1 LPFNCFITPYTKEIV
16 GTMKQFETR
25 FKQVDV
31 LPMVKHFMDALD
43 LFSLFK
49 KYVPAAPDSLADH
62 AESLCILTA
71 NIVCDNKPLY
81 KVKEWLSNYS
91 DGIVDEP
98 IEANLFNDDRLAR
111 ALSALFHADRHSL
124 MTEVSSNAIS
134 VHSLLTD
141 EIHNDSTSVTF
152 IGNYKNPDPD
162 AVKLKHG
169 HNKDFRPDCKQ
180 IVFGLNITSDGH
192 VPLSYKLF
200 DGNTNDDL
208 THIPNWNGLR
218 TLLEKEDFIYVA
230 DCKLC
235 SHKNLTH
242 IAQNGGF
249 FITIVPKDRKE
260 VKQFLKQLKNND
272 LEFKDAYQVESSR
285 KKGKANIFKT
295 YEADRT
301 KKGFRIIWVHSSA
314 KQEDDQIR
322 RQKKIDKAIV
332 ALKELS
338 PKLNAYHL
346 KTKKEIRAAVDS
358 ICKGIKEFLDVKIL
372 TERKQIK
379 VKISPGR
386 PSLKSVYKNKWEFK
400 HRIQWELNK
409 QALLEASKTDG
420 LFPLITNTALEACEV
435 LKKYKNQPF
444 LEKRMYTKKTVLQV
458 APVFLKKEKRI
469 EAILFLYF
477 VALMIVSLI
486 ERKIRMNM
494 AKANIA
500 KLPILP
506 QAMNSKKPTWNN
518 IRYFFRNVHYSEII
532 CDGVCIQSMVK
543 GLSDLHKQINRLL
556 DVPSSVY
563 KNLQHS
569 WWQFKYT

>member
-1 LPFNCFITPYTKEIV
+1 
-16 GTMKQFETR
+16 MKQFETR

-31 LPMVKHFMDALD
+31 LPMVKHFMDEID
-43 LFSLFK
+43 LFSLFQ
-49 KYVPAAPDSLADH
+49 KYVPAASDSLADH

-71 NIVCDNKPLY
+71 NIICDNKPLY
-81 KVKEWLSNYS
+81 KVKEWLFNYS

-98 IEANLFNDDRLAR
+98 VESNLFNDDRLAR
-111 ALSALFHADRHSL
+111 ALSALFDADRHSL
-124 MTEVSSNAIS
+124 MTEVSSNSIR
-134 VHSLLTD
+134 VHQLLTD

-152 IGNYKNPDPD
+152 IGNYKNADPD
-162 AVKLKHG
+162 AVQLTHG

-180 IVFGLNITSDGH
+180 VVFGLNITSDGH

-200 DGNTNDDL
+200 DGNTTDDV

-235 SHKNLTH
+235 SHKNLSH

-260 VKQFLKQLKNND
+260 VKKFLKQLKNNE
-272 LEFKDAYQVESSR
+272 LQFKDAYQVESSR
-285 KKGKANIFKT
+285 KKGKVNIFKT

-301 KKGFRIIWVHSSA
+301 KNGFRIIWVHSSS
-314 KQEDDQIR
+314 KQEDDQVR

-332 ALKELS
+332 ALKQLS
-338 PKLNAYHL
+338 PRLNAYHL
-346 KTKKEIRAAVDS
+346 KTKKEIRAAADS
-358 ICKGIKEFLDVKIL
+358 ICKGVKEFLDVKIL
-372 TERKQIK
+372 TDRKQIK

-400 HRIQWELNK
+400 YSLQWQIN
-409 QALLEASKTDG
+409 QHALLEASKTDG
-420 LFPLITNTALEACEV
+420 LFPLITNTDLAACDV
-435 LKKYKNQPF
+435 LKKYKSQPF
-444 LEKRMYTKKTVLQV
+444 LEKRMYTKKTVLEV
-458 APVFLKKEKRI
+458 APIFLKKEKRI

-477 VALMIVSLI
+477 VALMIVSLM

-494 AKANIA
+494 AKANIE

-506 QAMNSKKPTWNN
+506 QAMNTKKPTWNN

-532 CDGVCIQSMVK
+532 QQGVCIQSMVK
-543 GLSDLHKQINRLL
+543 GLNDMHKQVNRLL
-556 DVPSSVY
+556 DIPSSVY
-563 KNLQHS
+563 KNLHPD

>member
-1 LPFNCFITPYTKEIV
+1 
-16 GTMKQFETR
+16 MKQFETR
-25 FKQVDV
+25 FKQVNV

-49 KYVPAAPDSLADH
+49 KYAPVALDSLADH

-71 NIVCDNKPLY
+71 NIICDNKPLY

-98 IEANLFNDDRLAR
+98 LEANLFNDDRLAR
-111 ALSALFHADRHSL
+111 ALSALFDADRHSL
-124 MTEVSSNAIS
+124 MTEVSCNAIR
-134 VHSLLTD
+134 VHGLLTD
-141 EIHNDSTSVTF
+141 EIHNDSTSITF
-152 IGNYKNPDPD
+152 IGDYKNPDPA

-180 IVFGLNITSDGH
+180 VVFGLNITSDGH

-200 DGNTNDDL
+200 DGNTNDDV

-242 IAQNGGF
+242 IAQNNGF

-285 KKGKANIFKT
+285 KSGKFNIFKT

-301 KKGFRIIWVHSSA
+301 KNGFRIIWVHSSS
-314 KQEDDQIR
+314 KQEDDRER
-322 RQKKIDKAIV
+322 RQKKVDKAIV
-332 ALKELS
+332 ALEELS

-358 ICKGIKEFLDVKIL
+358 ICKGIKQFLDVKIL

-379 VKISPGR
+379 VKVSPGR
-386 PSLKSVYKNKWEFK
+386 PSLESVYKNKWEFK

-435 LKKYKNQPF
+435 LKKYKSQPF

-494 AKANIA
+494 AKEAIE

-532 CDGVCIQSMVK
+532 QDGVSIQSMVK

-556 DVPSSVY
+556 DVPSPVY

>member
-1 LPFNCFITPYTKEIV
+1 
-16 GTMKQFETR
+16 MKQFETR

-49 KYVPAAPDSLADH
+49 NYVPAALDSLADH

-71 NIVCDNKPLY
+71 NIVCDNQPLY

-98 IEANLFNDDRLAR
+98 LEANLFNDDRLAR

-124 MTEVSSNAIS
+124 MTEVSCNAIR
-134 VHSLLTD
+134 VHGLLTD

-180 IVFGLNITSDGH
+180 LVFGLNITSDGH

-200 DGNTNDDL
+200 DGNTNDDV

-242 IAQNGGF
+242 IAQNGGL

-285 KKGKANIFKT
+285 KSGKVNIFKT

-301 KKGFRIIWVHSSA
+301 KNGFRIIWVHSSS
-314 KQEDDQIR
+314 KQKDDQER

-332 ALKELS
+332 ALKKLS

-358 ICKGIKEFLDVKIL
+358 ICKGIKQFLDVKIL

-379 VKISPGR
+379 VKVSPGR
-386 PSLKSVYKNKWEFK
+386 PSLESVYKNKWEFK

-435 LKKYKNQPF
+435 LKKYKSQPF

-494 AKANIA
+494 AKANIE

-563 KNLQHS
+563 KNLQPS
-569 WWQFKYT
+569 WWQFKYS

>member
-1 LPFNCFITPYTKEIV
+1 
-16 GTMKQFETR
+16 MKQFETR

-31 LPMVKHFMDALD
+31 LPMVKHFMDELD
-43 LFSLFK
+43 LFNLFK
-49 KYVPAAPDSLADH
+49 KYVRATPDSLADH

-71 NIVCDNKPLY
+71 NIICDNKPLY
-81 KVKEWLSNYS
+81 KVQEWLSKYS

-111 ALSALFHADRHSL
+111 ALCALFDSDRHSL
-124 MTEVSSNAIS
+124 MTEVSCNAIR
-134 VHSLLTD
+134 VHKLLTD
-141 EIHNDSTSVTF
+141 EIHNDSTTITF

-180 IVFGLNITSDGH
+180 LVFGLNITSDGH

-200 DGNTNDDL
+200 DGNTNDNV

-260 VKQFLKQLKNND
+260 VKQFLKQLKSND
-272 LEFKDAYQVESSR
+272 IEFKDAYQVESSR
-285 KKGKANIFKT
+285 KKGKVNIFKT
-295 YEADRT
+295 YEADPT
-301 KKGFRIIWVHSSA
+301 KKGFRIIWVHSSS
-314 KQEDDQIR
+314 KQEDDQAG
-322 RQKKIDKAIV
+322 RQKKIDKAMV
-332 ALKELS
+332 ALEELS

-386 PSLKSVYKNKWEFK
+386 PSLKSVYNNKWEFT
-400 HRIQWELNK
+400 HSIQWELNK

-420 LFPLITNTALEACEV
+420 IFPLITNTALEACEV
-435 LKKYKNQPF
+435 LKKYKTQPF
-444 LEKRMYTKKTVLQV
+444 LKKRMYTKKTVLEV

-477 VALMIVSLI
+477 TALMIVSLM

-494 AKANIA
+494 AKENIE

-506 QAMNSKKPTWNN
+506 QGMNSKKPTWNN

-532 CDGVCIQSMVK
+532 RDGVCIQSIVK

-563 KNLQHS
+563 KNLQPS
-569 WWQFKYT
+569 WWQFTYT

>member
-1 LPFNCFITPYTKEIV
+1 LPFNCFITPYTNEI
-16 GTMKQFETR
+16 GGAMEQFETR

-31 LPMVKHFMDALD
+31 LPMVKYFMDELD
-43 LFSLFK
+43 LFNLFK
-49 KYVPAAPDSLADH
+49 KYVRATPDSLADH

-71 NIVCDNKPLY
+71 NIICDNKPLY
-81 KVKEWLSNYS
+81 KVQEWLSKYS
-91 DGIVDEP
+91 DGLADEP
-98 IEANLFNDDRLAR
+98 LKASLFNDDRLGR
-111 ALSALFHADRHSL
+111 ALCALFDSDRHSL
-124 MTEVSSNAIS
+124 MTEVSCNAIR
-134 VHSLLTD
+134 VHKLLTD
-141 EIHNDSTSVTF
+141 EIHNDSTTITF

-162 AVKLKHG
+162 AVKLTHG

-180 IVFGLNITSDGH
+180 LVFGLNITSDGH

-200 DGNTNDDL
+200 DGNTSDDV

-235 SHKNLTH
+235 SHKNITH

-272 LEFKDAYQVESSR
+272 IEFKDAYQVESSR
-285 KKGKANIFKT
+285 KKGKLNIFKT
-295 YEADRT
+295 YEAGRT
-301 KKGFRIIWVHSSA
+301 KKGFRIIWVHSSS
-314 KQEDDQIR
+314 KQEDDQVR
-322 RQKKIDKAIV
+322 RQKKIDKAMV
-332 ALKELS
+332 ALEELS
-338 PKLNAYHL
+338 SKLNAYHL
-346 KTKKEIRAAVDS
+346 KTKKEIRTAVDS

-386 PSLKSVYKNKWEFK
+386 PSLKSVYKNKWEFT
-400 HRIQWELNK
+400 HSIQWELNK

-420 LFPLITNTALEACEV
+420 IFPLITNTALEACEV

-444 LEKRMYTKKTVLQV
+444 LEKRLYTKKTVLEV

-477 VALMIVSLI
+477 MALMIVSLI

-494 AKANIA
+494 AKENIE

-518 IRYFFRNVHYSEII
+518 IRYFFRNVHYSEILRN
-532 CDGVCIQSMVK
+532 GVCIQSMVK

-563 KNLQHS
+563 KNLQPS
-569 WWQFKYT
+569 WWQFTYT

>member
-1 LPFNCFITPYTKEIV
+1 
-16 GTMKQFETR
+16 MKQFETR
-25 FKQVDV
+25 FKQVNV

-62 AESLCILTA
+62 AESLCILTS

-98 IEANLFNDDRLAR
+98 LEANLFNDDRLAR
-111 ALSALFHADRHSL
+111 ALSALFDADRHSL
-124 MTEVSSNAIS
+124 MTEVSCNAIR
-134 VHSLLTD
+134 VHGLLTD
-141 EIHNDSTSVTF
+141 EIHNDSTSITF
-152 IGNYKNPDPD
+152 IGDYKNPDPA

-180 IVFGLNITSDGH
+180 VVFGLNITSDGH

-200 DGNTNDDL
+200 DGNTNDDV

-242 IAQNGGF
+242 IAQNNGF

-285 KKGKANIFKT
+285 KSGKVNIFKT

-301 KKGFRIIWVHSSA
+301 KNGFRIIWVHSSS
-314 KQEDDQIR
+314 KQEDDRER
-322 RQKKIDKAIV
+322 RQKKVDKAIV
-332 ALKELS
+332 ALEELS

-358 ICKGIKEFLDVKIL
+358 ICKGIKQFLDVKIL

-379 VKISPGR
+379 VKVSPGR
-386 PSLKSVYKNKWEFK
+386 PSLESVYKNKWEFK

-409 QALLEASKTDG
+409 QALAEASKTDG

-435 LKKYKNQPF
+435 LKKYKSQPF

-494 AKANIA
+494 AKEAIE

-532 CDGVCIQSMVK
+532 QDGVSIQSMVK

-556 DVPSSVY
+556 DVPSPVY

>member
-1 LPFNCFITPYTKEIV
+1 
-16 GTMKQFETR
+16 MKQFETR

-31 LPMVKHFMDALD
+31 LPMVKHYMDALD
-43 LFSLFK
+43 LFSLFE

-98 IEANLFNDDRLAR
+98 LEANLFNDDRLAR
-111 ALSALFHADRHSL
+111 SLSALFHADRHSL
-124 MTEVSSNAIS
+124 MTEVSCNAIR
-134 VHSLLTD
+134 VHKLLTD
-141 EIHNDSTSVTF
+141 EIHNDSTTVTF
-152 IGNYKNPDPD
+152 IGNYENPDPD

-180 IVFGLNITSDGH
+180 VVFGLNITSDGH

-200 DGNTNDDL
+200 DGNTNDDV

-260 VKQFLKQLKNND
+260 VKQFLKQLKSND
-272 LEFKDAYQVESSR
+272 IEFKDAYQVESSR
-285 KKGKANIFKT
+285 KKGKVNIFKT
-295 YEADRT
+295 YEADQT
-301 KKGFRIIWVHSSA
+301 KNGFRIIWVHSSS
-314 KQEDDQIR
+314 KQEDDQVR

-358 ICKGIKEFLDVKIL
+358 ICKGIKQFLDVKIL

-379 VKISPGR
+379 VKISSGR

-400 HRIQWELNK
+400 HRIQWELNR
-409 QALLEASKTDG
+409 QALLEGSKTDG

-435 LKKYKNQPF
+435 LKKYKSQPF

-494 AKANIA
+494 AKANIE

-518 IRYFFRNVHYSEII
+518 IKYFFRNVHYSEII
-532 CDGVCIQSMVK
+532 QDGVCIQSMVK

-563 KNLQHS
+563 KNLQPS